1 MSKLIRKVEGEVIK
15 NIIDDVKYVTDI
27 TGVIQKEDY
36 IDLNGFIGC
45 TQNFSKIEETFP
57 LTYNLSIGLPNRLRQ
72 KFIDLNVNYVQPSL
86 TCDSG
91 MDVAFVLDYT
101 GSMGSVINTAKAGIT
116 DIIEA
121 IKLEV
126 GLNDYRL
133 SLVLADEQTSPTI
146 SPYSTSLDYTSLPI
160 NQRYINA
167 GTTGTYQWITSMEN
181 FSLNNET
188 TFIQQLNKINAPL
201 PLMPL
206 GYGVGGPEPT
216 DMALDLVINSN
227 FTNTFRENVAKFAII
242 VTDVT
247 PGGNDDLFTQADID
261 KVQQLTQDCIT
272 KGIKVLVL
280 GTGAN
285 EVVWQNLAIHTGGAY
300 ENSFT
305 PTNLITA
312 IQNSCS
318 QA

>member
-1 MSKLIRKVEGEVIK
+1 MWEFKRAVLKTSTIEGTPFNFCYDETCA
-15 NIIDDVKYVTDI
+15 YSAC
-27 TGVIQKEDY
+27 TGCDA
-36 IDLNGFIGC
+36 G
-45 TQNFSKIEETFP
+45 
-57 LTYNLSIGLPNRLRQ
+57 
-72 KFIDLNVNYVQPSL
+72 
-86 TCDSG
+86 CDSG

-216 DMALDLVINSN
+216 DMAIDFVINSN
-227 FTNTFRENVAKFAII
+227 FTNTFRENVAKYLILI
-242 VTDVT
+242 TDIE

-261 KVQQLTQDCIT
+261 KVDQLTQDCIN

-280 GTGAN
+280 GTGAALP
-285 EVVWQNLAIHTGGAY
+285 VWQKMATATGGGF
-300 ENSFT
+300 NTSFNAT
-305 PTNLITA
+305 VLNNI
-312 IQNSCS
+312 IINNCNQI
-318 QA
+318 